1 MTVAPLSDFTI
12 VSLDSC
18 SSLHTMSVHVHS
30 YLGDFF
36 AEEIP
41 IQTSHLLLGKWNET
55 LCVYWLWIVV
65 MREIL
70 IVCFFSLEFIV
81 VNIYLIRI

>member
-1 MTVAPLSDFTI
+1 MFILIWAI
-12 VSLDSC
+12 
-18 SSLHTMSVHVHS
+18 
-30 YLGDFF
+30 FF